1 MHWKELAKR
10 GVMICAIIALAV
22 SLTVPASATTLKRM
36 SLDELVADNGTIVMG
51 HVLDTVSRWNDDHTF
66 MLTDVRIAVEE
77 TIRGRVKNDVVT
89 VTLMGGHIGDM
100 TTLVIGSAELIPGNS
115 YVLFLNREELPGT
128 RALTVRDHVQGAFD
142 IVPGQT
148 GPKAISQASQHP
160 LLPDFFGNAEPPG
173 GKEGIYL
180 EEMIESIRQIEKRLK
195 TPEVK

>member
-77 TIRGRVKNDVVT
+77 TIKGRVKNDVVT

-115 YVLFLNREELPGT
+115 YVLFLN
-128 RALTVRDHVQGAFD
+128 FD